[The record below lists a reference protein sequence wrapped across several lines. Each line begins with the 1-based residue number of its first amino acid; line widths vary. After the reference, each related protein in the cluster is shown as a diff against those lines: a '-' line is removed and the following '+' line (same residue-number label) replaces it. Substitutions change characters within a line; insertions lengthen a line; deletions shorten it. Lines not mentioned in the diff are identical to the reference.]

1 MNYSEMSDFE
11 INRLVAM
18 KIEGVESNDDGTP
31 NFAVDCF
38 LKGEGNSAYVLWCGD
53 DEFSTFDPCN
63 SWADAGPI
71 VEKSGIGIMPMLMG
85 WRAATERG
93 CRDYT
98 SIANENPLRAA
109 MIVFLMMQEQK

>member
-1 MNYSEMSDFE
+1 MNYSELSDFE
-11 INRLVAM
+11 INKAVGCVTGEANNSEDVFNLV
-18 KIEGVESNDDGTP
+18 IRNT
-31 NFAVDCF
+31 N
-38 LKGEGNSAYVLWCGD
+38 GNK
-53 DEFSTFDPCN
+53 FDPCN

-71 VEKSGIGIMPMLMG
+71 IEKSGIGIMPMLMG

-109 MIVFLMMQEQK
+109 MIVFLMMQEHTCPNFPTVKK